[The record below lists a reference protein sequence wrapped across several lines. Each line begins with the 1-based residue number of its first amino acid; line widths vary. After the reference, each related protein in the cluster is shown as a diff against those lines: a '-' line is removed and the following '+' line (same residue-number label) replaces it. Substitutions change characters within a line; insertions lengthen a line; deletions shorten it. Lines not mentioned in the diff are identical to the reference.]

1 MDPVTLG
8 CIAGGVIGGISA
20 VGLLAQRR
28 WMASSMRN
36 RRHVAKVPHV
46 ALADLQERQLARVV
60 GRAVKLEDLLE
71 APLST
76 AFPRHGLDDRN
87 LRYREAIIEVGET
100 IAVVGSGV
108 REPDRDAM
116 PEGAYRD
123 AQRTCLRMT
132 SSRKQPMIISDGKK
146 ATE

>member
-60 GRAVKLEDLLE
+60 GRAVKLEDVLE
-71 APLST
+71 APLSRPSSHGTGSTT
-76 AFPRHGLDDRN
+76 A
-87 LRYREAIIEVGET
+87 
-100 IAVVGSGV
+100 
-108 REPDRDAM
+108 
-116 PEGAYRD
+116 
-123 AQRTCLRMT
+123 TCATARR
-132 SSRKQPMIISDGKK
+132 SSRSARRSPSSAAVCASPIPMQCPK
-146 ATE
+146 APTATHSGRVCA

>member
-1 MDPVTLG
+1 VH
-8 CIAGGVIGGISA
+8 
-20 VGLLAQRR
+20 RR
-28 WMASSMRN
+28 
-36 RRHVAKVPHV
+36 RRHRRH
-46 ALADLQERQLARVV
+46 LRGRLARAAPLDGVEHAEPATRGEGAARRARRSAGASACARRRPRRQAR
-60 GRAVKLEDLLE
+60 GRARGAAIQTV
-71 APLST
+71 
-76 AFPRHGLDDRN
+76 FPRHWLDDRN

-108 REPDRDAM
+108 REPDPDAM